1 VCPLAAVA
9 RCLGPG
15 IQAYARAKLLN
26 VLWTSALAE
35 REPAI
40 TVHTV
45 NPGMAWT
52 PQAAVLGL
60 QRLAVVADGDPG

>member
-1 VCPLAAVA
+1 
-9 RCLGPG
+9 
-15 IQAYARAKLLN
+15 